1 MFRNAPKQAR
11 TVATLGVAAALV
23 VGGVAVA
30 QNDSGGGSKSGKE
43 RTGKT
48 KRHHRGPHGGPPG
61 LGKAMKGLT
70 YGELHVQTKEG
81 ESRVIRIDQG
91 KVAAVSGSSIT
102 VTENDGNEVTIAVD
116 DDTRV
121 LGKPGSKTSLEDLKE
136 GQKVLVSGPDGGT
149 AKSVVVLPK
158 KGERPPMHGGK
169 GKGERPGPPPSGRI
183 G

>member
-1 MFRNAPKQAR
+1 MFHSAPKHVR
-11 TVATLGVAAALV
+11 WVATLGVAGALV

-30 QNDSGGGSKSGKE
+30 QNEGGGSKSGGDKS
-43 RTGKT
+43 GKS
-48 KRHHRGPHGGPPG
+48 KRQHRGPHGGPPG

-81 ESRVIRIDQG
+81 KSRVIRLDQG
-91 KVAAVSGSSIT
+91 KVASVSASSIT
-102 VTENDGNEVTIAVD
+102 VAENDGNEVTIAVD

-121 LGKPGSKTSLEDLKE
+121 LARPGSKTSLEDLKE
-136 GQKVLVSGPDGGT
+136 GQKVLVSGPEGGT

-158 KGERPPMHGGK
+158 KGERPPMPGGP
-169 GKGERPGPPPSGRI
+169 GGDRQGPPPSGRM